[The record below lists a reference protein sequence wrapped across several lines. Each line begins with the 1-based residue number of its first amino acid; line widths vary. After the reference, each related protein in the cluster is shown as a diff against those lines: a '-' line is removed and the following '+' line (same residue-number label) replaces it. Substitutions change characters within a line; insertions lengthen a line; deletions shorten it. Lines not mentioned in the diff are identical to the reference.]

1 MSEITIN
8 PCAVGNK
15 LRGLRGSKTLDCVS
29 ADTGISRSALNM
41 YELGMRTPR
50 DEVKIK
56 LATYYGVS
64 IADLFFDEQITFRD

>member
-1 MSEITIN
+1 MNEITIN

-15 LRGLRGSKTLDCVS
+15 LRALRGAKTLEYVS
-29 ADTGISRSALNM
+29 EETGIGRSALNM

-50 DEVKIK
+50 DETKIK

-64 IADLFFDEQITFRD
+64 VADLFFDERITYRD